1 MYIGQGFSLE
11 ARRAAQAERRAA
23 NTATA
28 AASAAAAAAAAST
41 PAAAAA
47 ATESASSASSSLI
60 MIMASTSPP
69 SVLSFLTA
77 APSRQ
82 PLLAWTRIDSLQCS
96 PTMFM
101 SFAPLGLIAKFTPVR
116 VTLMNPSIG
125 A

>member
-1 MYIGQGFSLE
+1 MYIGQGFSFE

-28 AASAAAAAAAAST
+28 AASAAAAAAA
-41 PAAAAA
+41 
-47 ATESASSASSSLI
+47 TELASSASSPLI
-60 MIMASTSPP
+60 MIMASASPP